1 MLNEEGDLR
10 RHSRGAEAKTI
21 ARALRGLAA
30 AAMIAATLPFC
41 ATASECDGLVP
52 IAFPRSS
59 LTIDTAAGPKKIQI
73 ELAATETERARGLM
87 CRQSLGPDD
96 GMLFDFG
103 TVGEV
108 SMWMRNTLIP
118 LDMVFIRKDGTVAR
132 IGKRTVPLSLAV
144 VSSGEPIL
152 GVLELN
158 AGTADRL
165 GIKPGD
171 RVRHE
176 IFKPAR

>member
-1 MLNEEGDLR
+1 M
-10 RHSRGAEAKTI
+10 TI
-21 ARALRGLAA
+21 WRAMRGLAVA
-30 AAMIAATLPFC
+30 AAIAASIPAC
-41 ATASECDGLVP
+41 ATASECDGLAP

-59 LTIDTAAGPKKIQI
+59 ITIDTAGGPKKIQI
-73 ELAATETERARGLM
+73 ELATTVTERGRGLM

-103 TVGEV
+103 TVDEV

-118 LDMVFIRKDGTVAR
+118 LDMIFIRKDGTIAR

-144 VSSGEPIL
+144 VSSGEPVL

-158 AGTADRL
+158 AGAADRL

-171 RVRHE
+171 RVHHE
-176 IFKPAR
+176 IFKASR

>member
-1 MLNEEGDLR
+1 MLNEESDPR
-10 RHSRGAEAKTI
+10 RHSRGEKAMTRWHAV
-21 ARALRGLAA
+21 RGLAVA
-30 AAMIAATLPFC
+30 ALIAATLPAC

-59 LTIDTAAGPKKIQI
+59 LTIDTAGGPKKIQI
-73 ELAATETERARGLM
+73 ELAATETARARGLM
-87 CRQSLGPDD
+87 CRQSLGPDF

-118 LDMVFIRKDGTVAR
+118 LDMVFIRKDGTIAR

-144 VSSGEPIL
+144 VSSGEPVM

-176 IFKPAR
+176 IFKAAR

>member
-1 MLNEEGDLR
+1 MTFGR
-10 RHSRGAEAKTI
+10 Q
-21 ARALRGLAA
+21 LRGLAIAVAVA
-30 AAMIAATLPFC
+30 ASVPGC
-41 ATASECDGLVP
+41 AGASECDGLAP

-59 LTIDTAAGPKKIQI
+59 LTIETAGGPKTIQI
-73 ELAATETERARGLM
+73 EVATTETERGRGLM
-87 CRQSLGPDD
+87 CRASLGADE

-103 TVGEV
+103 TTIEV

-144 VSSGEPIL
+144 ISSGEPVL

-158 AGTADRL
+158 AGAADRL

-171 RVRHE
+171 RVRHGM
-176 IFKPAR
+176 FKAAR